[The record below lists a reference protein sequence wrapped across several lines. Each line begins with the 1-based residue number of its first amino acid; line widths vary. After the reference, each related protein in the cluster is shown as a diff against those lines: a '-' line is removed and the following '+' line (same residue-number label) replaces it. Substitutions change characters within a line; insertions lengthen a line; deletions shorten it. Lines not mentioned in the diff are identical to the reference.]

1 MTTDALTRR
10 EAAEI
15 DALVEGRTILDVFN
29 HNADHYPDRPA
40 IHWRRGGDWHDLTW
54 SRYRTLARQ
63 AAAGLSA
70 LGVVRGDFVAI
81 QAGNRP
87 EHVIAD
93 LGAIHLGAAGV
104 TIYSTMA
111 PNQVAYIARDCGAS
125 VAIIEDLSFMKR
137 WEEIR
142 PDLEGL
148 THVVLMEGAENYATV
163 DWVLSWDELLERG
176 RVALESDP
184 GQIDTSGI
192 GPEDLA
198 TLIYTSGTTGN
209 PKGVRVTHRN
219 VMWTSES
226 SRRAAILADHPRGV
240 SYLPL
245 AHIAERITSHYQ
257 GIYRASEVWFCPDMS
272 QVLEYVQQSR
282 PTFFV
287 GVPRVWE
294 KVATGLQA
302 RFAQVEGIQAKLLA
316 KARELGM
323 RKVEAEEAGRAMS
336 PPASILHRLLD
347 RVVLAK
353 VRRQLGM
360 EQVEL
365 AVTAAAPIT
374 PDLIRFFVALGIPLY
389 EVYGMS
395 ENTGPATSNRPG
407 ASRIGSIGIP
417 LPGVEV
423 KLADDDELW
432 IRGGIVTAGYHHLP
446 DETAETFD
454 AEGWLHT
461 GDLARQD
468 PDGFLFL
475 VGRKKEIIITAAGK
489 NVAPARLETIL
500 TVHPLVSKA
509 CMVGDGRR
517 YITMV
522 ISLDPEVAPGWAS
535 AHGLE
540 YVDLASFSRL
550 PRVVAAVQQAVDE
563 ANQQVSRV
571 EQVKRFFIAPDEWTP
586 ESGEVTASLK
596 LKRRVILDHYADE
609 IEALYAG

>member
-1 MTTDALTRR
+1 MTTDPLTER
-10 EAAEI
+10 ESAEI
-15 DALVEGRTILDVFN
+15 DAVIDGRTILDVFA
-29 HNADHYPDRPA
+29 HNAERHSDRPA
-40 IHWRRGGDWHDLTW
+40 IHWRQGDDWHALTW
-54 SRYRTLARQ
+54 SQYQTVACR
-63 AAAGLSA
+63 AAAGLAS
-70 LGVVRGDFVAI
+70 LGVGSGGFVAI

-111 PNQVAYIARDCGAS
+111 SNQVAYIARDCAAS

-142 PDLEGL
+142 SELDDL
-148 THVVLMEGAENYATV
+148 THVVLIEGAENYSTV
-163 DWVLSWDELLERG
+163 DWVLSWDDLLERG
-176 RVALESDP
+176 RAALESDSAM
-184 GQIDTSGI
+184 IDTKAI
-192 GPEDLA
+192 GPDDLA

-226 SRRAAILADHPRGV
+226 SRRAVPLADHPRGV

-257 GIYRASEVWFCPDMS
+257 GIYRASEVWFCPDMT

-294 KVATGLQA
+294 KVATGLEA
-302 RFAQVEGIQAKLLA
+302 RFAQAEGIQAALLA

-323 RKVEAEEAGRAMS
+323 RKVESEEAGSSLGALD
-336 PPASILHRLLD
+336 SIVHRVLD
-347 RVVLAK
+347 RVVLSR

-360 EQVEL
+360 DQVEI
-365 AVTAAAPIT
+365 AITAAAPIT
-374 PDLIRFFVALGIPLY
+374 PDLIRFFLALGIPLY

-395 ENTGPATSNRPG
+395 ENTGPATSNRPE
-407 ASRIGSIGIP
+407 ASRVGSIGIP
-417 LPGVEV
+417 LPGVECQ
-423 KLADDDELW
+423 LGEDGELL
-432 IRGGIVTAGYHHLP
+432 IRGGIVTAGYHNLP
-446 DETAETFD
+446 GESAETFD
-454 AEGWLHT
+454 GVGWLHT

-468 PDGFLFL
+468 EDGFFWLI
-475 VGRKKEIIITAAGK
+475 GRKKEIIITAAGK
-489 NVAPARLETIL
+489 NIAPAKLETML
-500 TVHPLVSKA
+500 SVHPLVSKA

-522 ISLDPEVAPGWAS
+522 LSLDPDVAPPWAR
-535 AHGLE
+535 AHGIE
-540 YVDLASFSRL
+540 YDDLASFSRD
-550 PRVVAAVQQAVDE
+550 PRVVAAVQEAVDA

-571 EQVKRFFIAPDEWTP
+571 EQVKRFFVVPEEWTP
-586 ESGEVTASLK
+586 ESGEVTPSLK
-596 LKRRVILDHYADE
+596 LKRRVILDHYTEE
-609 IEALYAG
+609 IEALYAQ